1 VKLNSLFEYLNLE
14 KRNENFEI
22 SSIQIDSRLVEKDSV
37 FFLLKQTKFDS
48 KYITE
53 ALTNGASLVITT
65 SSKVGEKILNISEN
79 KIFDLLTKSLN
90 LLYPIEKNKK
100 IITVTG
106 TNGKTT
112 TCSIIS
118 NILEKTNKK
127 VLKVGTLGAFI
138 NKVFIQETLTTPSIV
153 DNFKL
158 ISNNEIDYA
167 VFEASSHGLIQK
179 RLDSIDIDIAIFS
192 NLTRDHLD
200 YHQNLEN
207 YFLAKRRLFD
217 LLKLSKKKKKLAI
230 INSDDIFGMKLINYC
245 NNQNINYLTYGENE
259 SSDYSF
265 KIINS
270 SVQGMVLEIS
280 DNKTNSKDTVKLSLI
295 GRHNAYNFSSAYI
308 AFKFLNLDIQ
318 SLKSTIHQIHVAGR
332 LEVVSTN
339 PTIIVD
345 YAHTPDALESVIN
358 SLNTIKNGRLFVLF
372 GCGGDRDKGK
382 RELMGE
388 ISSRLSDFSIIT
400 SDNPRFENPIDII
413 NDIKKGLSN
422 SFDIE
427 PDRRSAIAKA
437 IKMLKKDDI
446 LLIAGKGHE
455 DYQIINDK
463 KSHFSDKEEVLKV
476 LQNEL

>member
-1 VKLNSLFEYLNLE
+1 MKLNSLFEYLNLE

-138 NKVFIQETLTTPSIV
+138 NKEFIQETLTTPSIV